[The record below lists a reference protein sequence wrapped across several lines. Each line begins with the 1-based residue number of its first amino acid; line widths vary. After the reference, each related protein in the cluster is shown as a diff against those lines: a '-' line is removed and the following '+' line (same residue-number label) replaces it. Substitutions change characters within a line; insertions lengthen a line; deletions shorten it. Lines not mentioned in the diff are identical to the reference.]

1 MGFTV
6 GDEIG
11 VERVAERMGVEIRHY
26 DIIYHLIEDVEQAL
40 HGMLDPT
47 YTDVVMGRAEVR
59 ELFSSRRTAQIA
71 GCRVTEGRMVR
82 NANIR
87 VMRDGAAIAEATI
100 ASLRHFREEVN
111 EITNGMECGITL
123 QGFNDIQEGDI
134 LEAYRQERS
143 QR

>member
-1 MGFTV
+1 
-6 GDEIG
+6 
-11 VERVAERMGVEIRHY
+11 
-26 DIIYHLIEDVEQAL
+26 
-40 HGMLDPT
+40 MLPPVT
-47 YTDVVMGRAEVR
+47 SRGPGSSLARA
-59 ELFSSRRTAQIA
+59 SCTA
-71 GCRVTEGRMVR
+71 RVTEGRMVR

-123 QGFNDIQEGDI
+123 QGFNDFQEGDI